1 MILTRYVFGNLERL
15 FGNLPILRLTFLILP
30 FLMRERLYQSFVT
43 YRIERARGFQ
53 PKLNAGLEKVIATHT
68 EVYERRLPTSDKITH
83 AALKITAD
91 LLTFNGDSTDKT
103 DPLSI
108 FQAETVNSTSLTSFF
123 TATMQYLLQK
133 NGLSDRYACQQY
145 TAERRSNGKNLHD
158 RYKSPYGGSVF
169 NQERD
174 IVAIIDLKTG
184 EKRFVDPTIFEQMSI
199 VNIKVEGYYTPSVM
213 KASAQVSE
221 GK

>member
-1 MILTRYVFGNLERL
+1 MDLIRYFSENLQSL
-15 FGNLPILRLTFLILP
+15 FGNQVIVKLALVLLP

-53 PKLNAGLEKVIATHT
+53 PKLDASLEKVIATHS
-68 EVYERRLPTSDKITH
+68 EVYDRRLPTSDKIVH

-108 FQAETVNSTSLTSFF
+108 YQAETVNSTSLASFF
-123 TATMQYLLQK
+123 TATTQYLLQK
-133 NGLSDRYACQQY
+133 NGFGERYTCQQY
-145 TAERRSNGKNLHD
+145 IAERRSNGKNLRD
-158 RYKSPYGGSVF
+158 RYKSPYGGSGF
-169 NQERD
+169 NLERD

-184 EKRFVDPTIFEQMSI
+184 EKRFVDPTIFEQTSI
-199 VNIKVEGYYTPSVM
+199 VNIKVEGYDNPTVAT
-213 KASAQVSE
+213 K
-221 GK
+221 

>member
-1 MILTRYVFGNLERL
+1 MDLIRYFSENLQSL
-15 FGNLPILRLTFLILP
+15 FGNQLIVKLALVIMP

-53 PKLNAGLEKVIATHT
+53 PRIEGSLEKVLATHS
-68 EVYERRLPTSDKITH
+68 EVYDRHLPTRDKIVH

-91 LLTFNGDSTDKT
+91 LLTFNGDLTDKT

-108 FQAETVNSTSLTSFF
+108 WQAETVNSTGLASFF
-123 TATMQYLLQK
+123 AATTQYLLQK
-133 NGLSDRYACQQY
+133 NGLSDRYTCQQY
-145 TAERRSNGKNLHD
+145 IAERRSNGLNLRD
-158 RYKSPYGGSVF
+158 RYKSPYGGSAF

-184 EKRFVDPTIFEQMSI
+184 EKRFVDPTIFEQTSI
-199 VNIKVEGYYTPSVM
+199 VNIKVEGYDNPSVVT
-213 KASAQVSE
+213 K
-221 GK
+221 

>member
-1 MILTRYVFGNLERL
+1 MILTRYISESLESVFGK
-15 FGNLPILRLTFLILP
+15 LPIIKLTLVILP

-53 PKLNAGLEKVIATHT
+53 PRLGADLEKVIATHS
-68 EVYERRLPTSDKITH
+68 EVYDRRLPTRDKIVH

-108 FQAETVNSTSLTSFF
+108 YQAETVNSTSLASFF
-123 TATMQYLLQK
+123 TATTQYLLQK
-133 NGLSDRYACQQY
+133 NGLSDHYTCQQY
-145 TAERRSNGKNLHD
+145 IAERRSNGKNLRD
-158 RYKSPYGGSVF
+158 RYKSPYGGSMF
-169 NQERD
+169 NLERD

-184 EKRFVDPTIFEQMSI
+184 EKRFVDPTIFEQTSI
-199 VNIKVEGYYTPSVM
+199 VNIKVEGYANPSV
-213 KASAQVSE
+213 ATR
-221 GK
+221 

>member
-1 MILTRYVFGNLERL
+1 MILTRYISENLERL
-15 FGNLPILRLTFLILP
+15 FGNMLIVKLTLVILP

-53 PKLNAGLEKVIATHT
+53 PKIGASLEKVIATHS
-68 EVYERRLPTSDKITH
+68 EAYDRSLPTRDKVVH

-108 FQAETVNSTSLTSFF
+108 YQAETVNSTSLASFF
-123 TATMQYLLQK
+123 TAATQHLLQK
-133 NGLSDRYACQQY
+133 NGLSDRYTCQQY
-145 TAERRSNGKNLHD
+145 IAERRSNGMNLRD
-158 RYKSPYGGSVF
+158 RYKSPYGGSMF

-199 VNIKVEGYYTPSVM
+199 VNIKVEGYSNTSVAE
-213 KASAQVSE
+213 K
-221 GK
+221 